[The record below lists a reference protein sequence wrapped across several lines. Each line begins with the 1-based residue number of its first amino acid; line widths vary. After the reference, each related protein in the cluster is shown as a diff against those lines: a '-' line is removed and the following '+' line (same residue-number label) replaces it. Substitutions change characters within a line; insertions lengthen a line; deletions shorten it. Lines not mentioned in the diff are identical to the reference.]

1 LLRFDVYICANLPC
15 IPLKIDAL
23 PNETELLTAI
33 AAGSEKAFA
42 TLFHWYRD
50 KVYSAAFR
58 LTHSSFLAE
67 EVVQDV
73 FLKLWVKREALL
85 EIAGFEDYLFIMT
98 RNHVFS
104 ALKRM
109 ARQQQLVDDLQL
121 ELPAGENTT
130 YNRLLDLEIEEI
142 VHQAVELLPA
152 QQKQVYLMSKEQELK
167 RDEIAKKLR
176 ISSET
181 VKTHLARALRHIRAY
196 SKLKLEISISWLLF
210 FLVN

>member
-1 LLRFDVYICANLPC
+1 M
-15 IPLKIDAL
+15 KIDAL
-23 PNETELLTAI
+23 HNETELLTDI

-50 KVYSAAFR
+50 KVYSAALR
-58 LTHSSFLAE
+58 LTHSGFLAE

-73 FLKLWVKREALL
+73 FLKLWVKRQTLV
-85 EIAGFEDYLFIMT
+85 EIACFEDYLFIMT

-104 ALKRM
+104 TLKRM

-121 ELPAGENTT
+121 ELPVAENTT
-130 YNRLLDLEIEEI
+130 YNRILDLEIEEI

-167 RDEIAKKLR
+167 REEIARTLR

-196 SKLKLEISISWLLF
+196 SKLRLEIPISWLLF

>member
-1 LLRFDVYICANLPC
+1 M
-15 IPLKIDAL
+15 KIDAL
-23 PNETELLTAI
+23 HNETELLTAI
-33 AAGSEKAFA
+33 ATGSERAFA
-42 TLFHWYRD
+42 TLFHAYRD

-58 LTHSSFLAE
+58 LTHSGFLAE

-73 FLKLWVKREALL
+73 FLKLWVKREVLL

-121 ELPAGENTT
+121 EQPVAENTT
-130 YNRLLDLEIEEI
+130 YNRMLDLEIEEI

>member
-1 LLRFDVYICANLPC
+1 
-15 IPLKIDAL
+15 LKIDAL
-23 PNETELLTAI
+23 HNETELLTDI

-58 LTHSSFLAE
+58 LTHSNFLAE

-73 FLKLWVKREALL
+73 FLKLWVKRDVLL

-130 YNRLLDLEIEEI
+130 YNRILDLEIAEI

>member
-1 LLRFDVYICANLPC
+1 M
-15 IPLKIDAL
+15 KIDAL
-23 PNETELLTAI
+23 HNETELLTEI

-42 TLFHWYRD
+42 ALFHWYRD
-50 KVYSAAFR
+50 KVYSTALR

-67 EVVQDV
+67 EVVQDI
-73 FLKLWVKREALL
+73 FLKLWVKRSSLSEVV
-85 EIAGFEDYLFIMT
+85 GFEDYLFIMT

-104 ALKRM
+104 ILKRM

-121 ELPAGENTT
+121 EMPVAENTT
-130 YNRLLDLEIEEI
+130 YNRIIDLEIEEI

-152 QQKQVYLMSKEQELK
+152 QQKQIYLMSKEQELK
-167 RDEIAKKLR
+167 RDEIAKTLR

-196 SKLKLEISISWLLF
+196 SKLKLEITISWLLF